1 MGLWEHPTRTPQGPG
16 LNLQAGE
23 VALMAL
29 GVRGG
34 GNPRL
39 SCSGPSVGLGAR
51 TGPDRAWGQE
61 GGLRGWL
68 GLPPPLGRLPLH
80 ISCSKAVGP
89 RE

>member
-39 SCSGPSVGLGAR
+39 SCSGRSVGLGAR
-51 TGPDRAWGQE
+51 TGPDRARGQE
-61 GGLRGWL
+61 GGLRGHNEKPTFL
-68 GLPPPLGRLPLH
+68 SPSPHGPLLP
-80 ISCSKAVGP
+80 S
-89 RE
+89 